1 VVRVKLTA
9 IIPLNRDDITTELDE
24 VDDLTVVE
32 VLRTGATPEKFAEAL
47 AWFTNNEPLMN
58 IGKPLVIGRVGR
70 LVDIL
75 ESDGQEPGPLGHPLE
90 G

>member
-1 VVRVKLTA
+1 MK
-9 IIPLNRDDITTELDE
+9 PLNRDDITAELGE
-24 VDDLTVVE
+24 VDDLTVIE
-32 VLRTGATPEKFAEAL
+32 ILRTGATVEEFAEAL

-58 IGKPLVIGRVGR
+58 IGKPLAAGRVGR

-75 ESDGQEPGPLGHPLE
+75 ESVDREQPGPLGYPLE